1 MPLSI
6 ESEIDLLYHLSTMS
20 EHVLPKGIF
29 YLLLWKR
36 LNQSSI
42 PPNFS
47 FNEMVDHLR
56 TLYDESVFDNPELPE
71 SNDHDFKWIPINVK
85 QEQQTEKD
93 LSNKIE
99 PTSSPS
105 PPPQPSTP
113 IVTKTRKRPMSPT
126 SLTPNSDTGRRSG
139 RQKLNPQI
147 KEEEVEQSPSQQQQ
161 QQSKTDKRK
170 SVKDTSRISTRSIPT
185 SDSIGTRLRGQK

>member
-42 PPNFS
+42 PPAFT
-47 FNEMVDHLR
+47 FNEMIDHLR

-71 SNDHDFKWIPINVK
+71 SNDHDFEWHPAQTE
-85 QEQQTEKD
+85 QENEAQQQVEKD
-93 LSNKIE
+93 LSNKSE
-99 PTSSPS
+99 PTAIAPAPS
-105 PPPQPSTP
+105 PA
-113 IVTKTRKRPMSPT
+113 VTKSRKRPPSPSSGT
-126 SLTPNSDTGRRSG
+126 SNGDSGRRSG
-139 RQKLNPQI
+139 RSKPNTQPKDDD
-147 KEEEVEQSPSQQQQ
+147 EQ
-161 QQSKTDKRK
+161 QQSKADKRK
-170 SVKDTSRISTRSIPT
+170 STKDASRISTRSIPAT
-185 SDSIGTRLRGQK
+185 DSIGTRLRGQK